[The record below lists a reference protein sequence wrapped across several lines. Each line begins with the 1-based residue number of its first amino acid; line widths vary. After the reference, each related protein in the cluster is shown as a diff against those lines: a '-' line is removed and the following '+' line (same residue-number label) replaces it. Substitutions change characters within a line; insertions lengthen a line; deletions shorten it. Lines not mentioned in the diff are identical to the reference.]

1 MFNCVFIVL
10 QHVMYC
16 LKAIM
21 TITTWRGVH
30 VRTYPQVMCSCVD
43 LPPIASILFGLNLSG
58 GKPALNTYSEMF
70 HVSVVPIYRHIVL
83 RRPICRHKNV

>member
-43 LPPIASILFGLNLSG
+43 LPPIALFLFGLNLSG
-58 GKPALNTYSEMF
+58 GKPALNTYSEMV